1 MCIVDCAS
9 GKMCGRSRSIKVAL
23 LCKKRQFGRAHVLL
37 SHCSPNLT
45 SVILSIAC
53 TFWRRKEV
61 PAEISPGTSLLKN
74 GTSAAA
80 ACYVKALPRS
90 GLNNVINLHAA
101 ASPTFTHSPIQA
113 RRNRWLYFFFRRQY
127 VLKISSFGFLCS
139 TCGLYLLFLYVCD
152 RLRKEICTI
161 ALILC
166 CSFGW
171 AGQRC
176 ASIKMRLCSAARER
190 WETIGRGQLV
200 S

>member
-9 GKMCGRSRSIKVAL
+9 GKMCGRSCSIKVAL

-113 RRNRWLYFFFRRQY
+113 RRNRWLYFFPPA
-127 VLKISSFGFLCS
+127 VCSEILLVWIS
-139 TCGLYLLFLYVCD
+139 LLDLRIVFAVPVCVID
-152 RLRKEICTI
+152 CERKYAPLR
-161 ALILC
+161 
-166 CSFGW
+166 
-171 AGQRC
+171 
-176 ASIKMRLCSAARER
+176 
-190 WETIGRGQLV
+190 
-200 S
+200 

>member
-61 PAEISPGTSLLKN
+61 PAEIAPGTSLLKN

-113 RRNRWLYFFFRRQY
+113 RRNRWLLFFSAGSMFW
-127 VLKISSFGFLCS
+127 KSP
-139 TCGLYLLFLYVCD
+139 
-152 RLRKEICTI
+152 RLDFFAQPVDCI
-161 ALILC
+161 C
-166 CSFGW
+166 CSCMCVIDCEKKYAPLRWFF
-171 AGQRC
+171 AALSDGQV
-176 ASIKMRLCSAARER
+176 
-190 WETIGRGQLV
+190 RGALQ
-200 S
+200 